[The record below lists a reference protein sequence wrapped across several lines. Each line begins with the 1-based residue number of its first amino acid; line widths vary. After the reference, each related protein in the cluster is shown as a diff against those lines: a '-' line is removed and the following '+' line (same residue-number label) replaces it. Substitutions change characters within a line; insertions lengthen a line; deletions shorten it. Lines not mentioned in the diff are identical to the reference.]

1 MNIKNKLREIGY
13 IGKTDLET
21 ILDALPKKIETKQ
34 GVFLLQISIMSF
46 NKENR
51 WLIGYSNETDTE
63 QKENESLTD
72 TASRLLIKLCEAGII
87 NFNK

>member
-21 ILDALPKKIETKQ
+21 ILDALPKKIKTKQ
-34 GVFLLQISIMSF
+34 GVFLLQIAIMPF

-51 WLIGYSNETDTE
+51 WLIGYSNETDAE

-72 TASRLLIKLCEAGII
+72 TASRLLIKLFETGII